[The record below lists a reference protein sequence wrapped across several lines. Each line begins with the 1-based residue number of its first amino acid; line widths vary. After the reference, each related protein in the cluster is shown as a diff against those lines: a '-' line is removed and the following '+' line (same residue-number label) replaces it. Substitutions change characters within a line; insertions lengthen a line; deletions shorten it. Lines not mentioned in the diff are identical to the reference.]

1 MSYLKKWI
9 GGGEPIRPPPHT
21 ERVKYLIL
29 APEAKV
35 DFKKVV
41 QFNDKHCQKGLMKIS
56 RVVYKLEPLKY
67 FFSPSGQSLPQRS
80 QVTFRTVHNLMKN
93 IAEEVSQRYTDVQ
106 IRAH

>member
-1 MSYLKKWI
+1 M
-9 GGGEPIRPPPHT
+9 
-21 ERVKYLIL
+21 
-29 APEAKV
+29 
-35 DFKKVV
+35 

-93 IAEEVSQRYTDVQ
+93 IAEEVSRRYTDVQ